1 MSLKK
6 ITNIPKNFYF
16 NLPIS
21 FKVTTWYSFFIFL
34 LFSLL
39 ITGSFISSEILFKDT
54 SKKELIESVL
64 EISIKPEEFKFYD
77 DGIFFLQYN
86 KHGQLLSGTT
96 PPNFN
101 VDTKLNSDIKNFKS
115 YNEEFF
121 YFDAPLNKDENIWI
135 RGVMPVSKTYKN
147 LKLILYSIIF
157 FSPLIFIFIVYGGY
171 KIIKNSFKPV
181 EKIANTALEIK
192 ESRNFSKRIPTGAS
206 KDEIYKM
213 TTSFNIILD
222 NLENSYVRE
231 KQFSSNVA
239 HELKTPLT
247 VILAESEYS
256 LNYANTNEEY
266 TSSLKTIKKQTEKMS
281 SLIQQLM
288 NLAKLDQIEEIEFEE
303 INFSNLI
310 ENILKECELI
320 LKDKNINLNLKIQEN
335 VVILGNK
342 ILLEQLFNNIFNNA
356 IKFTKNIISIKLYT
370 KNNETILEIK
380 DNGIGLS
387 ENDKILIWNRFYQVN
402 PSRNKDINQGYGL
415 GLSIV
420 SRIIDLHKANFKL
433 ESKLNEG
440 ANFKIY
446 FK

>member
-21 FKVTTWYSFFIFL
+21 FKVTAWYSFFIFL

-39 ITGSFISSEILFKDT
+39 ITGSFISSEILFKDI

-64 EISIKPEEFKFYD
+64 EISNKPEKFEFYD

-86 KHGQLLSGTT
+86 KQGQLLSGTA

-101 VDTKLNSDIKNFKS
+101 VDTKLNSDIRNFKS
-115 YNEEFF
+115 HNEEFF
-121 YFDAPLNKDENIWI
+121 YFDTPLNKDENIWI
-135 RGVMPVSKTYKN
+135 RGVMPISKTYKN

-157 FSPLIFIFIVYGGY
+157 FSPFIFIFIVYGGY

-181 EKIANTALEIK
+181 EKVANTALEIK
-192 ESRNFSKRIPTGAS
+192 EKRNFSKRIPTGIS

-213 TTSFNIILD
+213 TSSFNIILD
-222 NLENSYVRE
+222 NLENSYIRE

-247 VILAESEYS
+247 VILAESDYS
-256 LNYANTNEEY
+256 LNYTNSNEEY
-266 TSSLKTIKKQTEKMS
+266 ISSLKTIKKQTEKMS
-281 SLIQQLM
+281 LLIQQLM
-288 NLAKLDQIEEIEFEE
+288 NLAKLEQIEEIEFEK

-310 ENILKECELI
+310 KNVLEDSELI
-320 LKDKNINLNLKIQEN
+320 LKNKNINLNLKIQEN
-335 VVILGNK
+335 IVILGNK
-342 ILLEQLFNNIFNNA
+342 ILLEQLFNNIFANA

-370 KNNETILEIK
+370 KSNETVLEIE

-387 ENDKILIWNRFYQVN
+387 EKDKTLIWNRFYQVN

-420 SRIIDLHKANFKL
+420 SRIIDLHKANLKL